1 MLTPAQ
7 DKLTTASAPPTTEG
21 ADNESVTPSEMSRT
35 KKLANQ
41 TKEYLSDKV
50 PKERR
55 EQIIWRLKKMIIE
68 VQGHADC
75 KQLGQ
80 RQIAPIRI
88 SLLTHRADQQA
99 IETLL
104 TMAEKYAGHTKDT
117 TQEGGNVVKDIR
129 STDSVHAVENNLR
142 VSPLSEQIVVGI
154 RADDHFQDSHRAL
167 RQQHFAAR
175 LL

>member
-7 DKLTTASAPPTTEG
+7 DKSSTASASIAEG

-55 EQIIWRLKKMIIE
+55 EQMIWRLKKMIIE

-75 KQLGQ
+75 KQLGTT
-80 RQIAPIRI
+80 RNRAHSHQIA
-88 SLLTHRADQQA
+88 
-99 IETLL
+99 
-104 TMAEKYAGHTKDT
+104 
-117 TQEGGNVVKDIR
+117 
-129 STDSVHAVENNLR
+129 NLPCR
-142 VSPLSEQIVVGI
+142 P
-154 RADDHFQDSHRAL
+154 ASH
-167 RQQHFAAR
+167 
-175 LL
+175 